1 MGWNGQIYILRWVK
15 TSVFT
20 RVIRL
25 LTHSQSPMDT
35 WNASSETVHL
45 AAPPA
50 PPCARCW
57 PSPVGVA
64 TWSND
69 LEIPST
75 GVCENNPC
83 QSDPCGLVD
92 YDLIPYHHHH
102 HHHDHDNDHVY
113 IYICGGFLKWGYPQF
128 SSSLVRWIF
137 LVNHPALGV
146 PRHARRRDS
155 QAPGANITGWIPE
168 MPWRNWASPKGI
180 IGISF
185 RKPMI
190 FCWLVVYLPLWKI
203 WVTWDDC
210 SQDMESHKIHVPN
223 HQPVWDLTWGSPE
236 KTYGF
241 RGFYGGNWVHQQ
253 ERQIWRIEGL
263 LWDVLRCF
271 NLSPPKMIKWP
282 SDKHG
287 VNREHRAW
295 QYDY

>member
-1 MGWNGQIYILRWVK
+1 MAIESSCIFGWWYTNPSEKYDSQWEGWHPIYYIWK
-15 TSVFT
+15 
-20 RVIRL
+20 I
-25 LTHSQSPMDT
+25 
-35 WNASSETVHL
+35 
-45 AAPPA
+45 
-50 PPCARCW
+50 
-57 PSPVGVA
+57 
-64 TWSND
+64 
-69 LEIPST
+69 
-75 GVCENNPC
+75 ENVPNHQP
-83 QSDPCGLVD
+83 
-92 YDLIPYHHHH
+92 
-102 HHHDHDNDHVY
+102 
-113 IYICGGFLKWGYPQF
+113 GGFLNEGNP
-128 SSSLVRWIF
+128 SSHPVYRWIF
-137 LVNHPALGV
+137 LEINHPALGV

-155 QAPGANITGWIPE
+155 QAPGANITGWLPE

-223 HQPVWDLTWGSPE
+223 HQPVWDLTWSSPE

-263 LWDVLRCF
+263 FWDVLRCF
-271 NLSPPKMIKWP
+271 NLSPPPKMIKWP